1 MRHGHQLPMVV
12 LLAQMVQQEPQ
23 ERLEQTEL
31 QDRQGQQAL
40 LD

>member
-1 MRHGHQLPMVV
+1 MRHGHQLLMVV

-23 ERLEQTEL
+23 EPLEQMEL
-31 QDRQGQQAL
+31 RVRLGQLEL